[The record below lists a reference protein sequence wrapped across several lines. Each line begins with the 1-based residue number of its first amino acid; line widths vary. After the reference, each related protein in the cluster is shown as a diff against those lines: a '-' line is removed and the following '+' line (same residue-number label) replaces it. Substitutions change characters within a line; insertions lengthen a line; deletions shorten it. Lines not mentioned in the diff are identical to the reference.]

1 MVRREARQLRQKSR
15 GEEKAMSEVDGAT
28 LIARSL
34 KQQGIDHLFG
44 VVGFPVTPIAAAAQ
58 KEGVAYIG
66 MRNEQTASYAAQA
79 YGYLTGRP
87 GAVITVTGPGVVHGL
102 AGLANAQQN
111 CWPMILIGGA
121 SETYRGGMGA
131 FQEERQVLI
140 ATPFCKFA
148 HGIESVQRI
157 PYYVE
162 MATRHAIYGRPGACY
177 LDLPDDI
184 ITGKCDEE
192 KVTEVH
198 RVPEAPRMVAP
209 NENIEAALNLLE
221 QAERPLVLIGKGMAW
236 SHAEDEVRAFIERTQ
251 LPFLR
256 SPMGKGVMP
265 DDHPLSV
272 AAARTLALQ
281 QADVVFLMGARF
293 NWIFHF
299 GLPPRFAKDLK
310 VIQLDIAPEEIGH
323 NKSTEVALCGDGK
336 AIVSQ
341 LNKALTVRQWFH
353 PKDSAW
359 RQTIAKKSAENA
371 ATIKPQIDD
380 NTGPANYFRAL
391 RDVAAWMP
399 RNAILSAEGA
409 GTMDIGLTQLP
420 SFNAR
425 SCLNAGT
432 YGTMGVG
439 LGHAIAACVAHPD
452 RPVVHLSGDS
462 AIGFSG
468 MEMETL
474 VRYNLPAKIVVLNNG
489 GIGPGMPEIPDN
501 PFFNLKPNALIYGA
515 RYDRVMEAFGGKGFF
530 VENPKDIRGALDD
543 AMDFPGPAL
552 VNVVLSQGSARK
564 PQQFR
569 WHQ

>member
-1 MVRREARQLRQKSR
+1 
-15 GEEKAMSEVDGAT
+15 MSEIDGAT
-28 LIARSL
+28 LMARSL
-34 KQQGIDHLFG
+34 KQQGVDHLFG
-44 VVGFPVTPIAAAAQ
+44 VVGFPVGPIAAAAQ
-58 KEGVAYIG
+58 KEGIAYLG
-66 MRNEQTASYAAQA
+66 MRNEQSAAYAAGA

-87 GAVITVTGPGVVHGL
+87 GACIVVTGPGVVHGL

-140 ATPFCKFA
+140 ASPFCKFA
-148 HGIESVQRI
+148 HGIESVARI

-162 MATRHAIYGRPGACY
+162 MATRQAIYGRPGAAY
-177 LDLPDDI
+177 LDFPDDMI
-184 ITGKCDEE
+184 RGTCELDKAVQVE
-192 KVTEVH
+192 
-198 RVPEAPRMVAP
+198 RVPEPPRMVAP
-209 NENIEAALNLLE
+209 GENVEAALDLLE
-221 QAERPLVLIGKGMAW
+221 KAQRPLVLVGKGMAW
-236 SHAEDEVRAFIERTQ
+236 SRAEDEVRGFIERTQ
-251 LPFLR
+251 VPFVR

-265 DDHPLSV
+265 DDHPLS
-272 AAARTLALQ
+272 AGAARTLALQ

-299 GLPPRFAKDLK
+299 GLPPRYAKDVK
-310 VIQLDIAPEEIGH
+310 VIQLDIAPEEIGQ
-323 NKSTEVALCGDGK
+323 NKPAQVALVGDGK
-336 AIVSQ
+336 AIMGQ
-341 LNKALTVRQWFH
+341 LNKALLNRQWFH
-353 PKDSAW
+353 PKDTPW
-359 RQTIAKKSAENA
+359 RQALTKKAAENA

-380 NTGPANYFRAL
+380 DTAPAGYYRAL

-399 RNAILSAEGA
+399 KDAILSAEGA

-425 SCLNAGT
+425 SVLNAGT

-439 LGHAIAACVAHPD
+439 LGQAIAACVAQPG

-489 GIGPGMPEIPDN
+489 GIGPGMPEIPQN
-501 PFFNLKPNALIYGA
+501 PMFNLKPNALIWGA
-515 RYDRVMEAFGGKGFF
+515 RYDKVMEAFGGKGLF
-530 VENPKDIRGALDD
+530 VEDPKDIRGALDE
-543 AMDFPGPAL
+543 AMKYSGPAL
-552 VNVVLSQGSARK
+552 VNIVLSQGSTRK
-564 PQQFR
+564 AQQFA
-569 WHQ
+569 WHS